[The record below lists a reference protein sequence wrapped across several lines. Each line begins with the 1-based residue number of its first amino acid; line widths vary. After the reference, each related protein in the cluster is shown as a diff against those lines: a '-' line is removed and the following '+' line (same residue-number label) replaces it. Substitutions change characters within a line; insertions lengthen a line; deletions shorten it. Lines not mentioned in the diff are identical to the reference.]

1 MITIKQYKYYIT
13 IKKFLPLF
21 LQLYKDK
28 NSKLLKRNLKK
39 LTKNQDYRLLVA
51 FKNNKAIAMASINHG
66 FLLYIGKYLQISNL
80 YVDQNHRNLGI
91 AKLLLKKSELLAKK
105 QQCNIITLNSYL
117 DNATAHDI
125 YTKEGFEAKT
135 YNFIKKITND

>member
-28 NSKLLKRNLKK
+28 NSKLLKKHLKK
-39 LTKNQDYRLLVA
+39 LIRNKDYRLLVA
-51 FKNNKAIAMASINHG
+51 FKYNKAIAMASINCG

-91 AKLLLKKSELLAKK
+91 AKLLLKEAELLAKQK
-105 QQCNIITLNSYL
+105 QCNIITLNSYL
-117 DNATAHDI
+117 DNETAHDI
-125 YTKEGFEAKT
+125 YIKEGFEAKT
-135 YNFIKKITND
+135 YNFIKKVTND